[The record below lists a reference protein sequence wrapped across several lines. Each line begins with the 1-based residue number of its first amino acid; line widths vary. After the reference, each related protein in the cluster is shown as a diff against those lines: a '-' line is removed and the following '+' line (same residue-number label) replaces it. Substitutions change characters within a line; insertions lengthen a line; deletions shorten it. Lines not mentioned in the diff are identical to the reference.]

1 MPTENSARP
10 VVGVMTVDDQELF
23 RHAAREVI
31 DSTDGFELLGEAG
44 SGEEALALAREVGP
58 DLVLLDVRMP
68 GLDGFETARR
78 LRAAHPAAV
87 VVLISTDDVT
97 GPMCDSCGASAFLPK
112 KEFGQAALR
121 GLWAA
126 YGR

>member
-1 MPTENSARP
+1 MA
-10 VVGVMTVDDQELF
+10 TVPHVLLAEDDADIRTLIELKL
-23 RHAAREVI
+23 
-31 DSTDGFELLGEAG
+31 DSIGLSVQAVPDGPA
-44 SGEEALALAREVGP
+44 ALAAVADRAP

-97 GPMCDSCGASAFLPK
+97 GPMCDSCGASAFLQK

-121 GLWAA
+121 RLWAA
-126 YGR
+126 HGR